1 MTQDHRHSSL
11 SSSFC
16 RTFSCFCREGQQ
28 ISPSRVSSL
37 SSGSTIH
44 TGALATSVTALRS
57 KCYWMLSQLVFIHFL
72 SLYSPSFFSPYFL
85 PPHSFSFLFPSFF
98 PPSFFSLLL
107 SFPSFL
113 ITLPLSYLFSPSSF
127 TRMFWRVVSHMNN
140 TQRQQLLYFAT
151 GSATL
156 PAATDTTDR
165 TAGKIF
171 VSYANSGTTRTS
183 KLL

>member
-1 MTQDHRHSSL
+1 MTQDHRHISL

-16 RTFSCFCREGQQ
+16 RTFSCFCQEGQQ
-28 ISPSRVSSL
+28 ISPSHVSSL
-37 SSGSTIH
+37 SSDSTIH
-44 TGALATSVTALRS
+44 MGALATSVTALRS
-57 KCYWMLSQLVFIHFL
+57 KHYWMLSQLVFIHYL
-72 SLYSPSFFSPYFL
+72 SLFFLLSLFPDSSL
-85 PPHSFSFLFPSFF
+85 FLFPF
-98 PPSFFSLLL
+98 PFFSHHPSLSHHSSFLL
-107 SFPSFL
+107 S
-113 ITLPLSYLFSPSSF
+113 SSF

-171 VSYANSGTTRTS
+171 VSYANNGTTRTTKS
-183 KLL
+183 LQEDH